1 MRIFRLDKPYHI
13 CYTKKVMKYTILL
26 CILSD
31 LLEHRT
37 LTAGYLSEKYEIS
50 PRTVYRYVEIL
61 SAALPVQVKR
71 GRGGGVSLSETY
83 KLPSGF
89 LSKAEFETVITALSQ
104 AYGDSLNEEFL
115 AVKRKI
121 TAQMKTE
128 TRTPAC
134 VGSAQDIFVL
144 NELTRGMKEKAR
156 VLEECIRDRMV
167 TKVEY
172 LHENQEKTQDRI
184 EPHAIVFREN
194 VGYVYAFSYKNR
206 DFIFLPLGRIFTLVR
221 TNERFAKRPIP
232 PSSLLDSPT
241 VENPVFV
248 RLKIPKTALTKAQD
262 MLGIETLREK
272 EGEYLADLS
281 FPDEETALGSLLT
294 FGSGVEVLFPDSLR
308 KRLRT
313 LAQELL
319 HVYLA

>member
-1 MRIFRLDKPYHI
+1 
-13 CYTKKVMKYTILL
+13 MKYTILL

-31 LLEHRT
+31 LLEHRH

-61 SAALPVQVKR
+61 SVALPVQVKR
-71 GRGGGVSLSETY
+71 GRGGGVSLSESY
-83 KLPSGF
+83 KLPAGY
-89 LSKAEFETVITALSQ
+89 LSKAEFERVITALSQ
-104 AYGDSLNEEFL
+104 AYSDSLDEEFL

-121 TAQMKTE
+121 AAQMKTE

-172 LHENQEKTQDRI
+172 LHESQEKIQDRI

-221 TNERFAKRPIP
+221 NNERFAKRPIP
-232 PSSLLDSPT
+232 PSSLLDSPN

-248 RLKIPKTALTKAQD
+248 RLKIPQNALTKAQD
-262 MLGIETLREK
+262 KLGIETLREK
-272 EGEYLADLS
+272 EGEYFADIS
-281 FPDEETALGSLLT
+281 FPDEDTALYSLLT
-294 FGSGVEVLFPDSLR
+294 FGGGAEILSPSSLR
-308 KRLRT
+308 SRLRE
-313 LAQELL
+313 LAQEIADM
-319 HVYLA
+319 HR

>member
-1 MRIFRLDKPYHI
+1 MRIFQLDKLYPM

-31 LLEHRT
+31 LLEHRH

-71 GRGGGVSLSETY
+71 GRGGGVSLSESY
-83 KLPSGF
+83 KLPAGY
-89 LSKAEFETVITALSQ
+89 LSKAEFERVITALSQ
-104 AYGDSLNEEFL
+104 AYSDSLDEEFL

-121 TAQMKTE
+121 AAQMKTE

-172 LHENQEKTQDRI
+172 LHESQEKIQDRI

-232 PSSLLDSPT
+232 PSSLLDSPN

-248 RLKIPKTALTKAQD
+248 RLKIPQNALTKAQD
-262 MLGIETLREK
+262 KLGIETLREK
-272 EGEYLADLS
+272 EGEYFADIS
-281 FPDEETALGSLLT
+281 FPDEDTALYSLLT
-294 FGSGVEVLFPDSLR
+294 FGGGAEILSPSSLR
-308 KRLRT
+308 SRLRE
-313 LAQELL
+313 LAQEIADM
-319 HVYLA
+319 HR